1 VFFDL
6 FKARPVLDEESVQ
19 WLFKLYQWALRNFD
33 AEIFFKHT
41 ILVAPSNQ
49 YFPGK
54 ANSNEAMAHLIFDQ
68 VKEYAAVKH
77 WPCRLTTDQSCAVAA
92 KQIEVSDPLRD
103 VNGKEA
109 EFVLHENLLPIY
121 YDPGQVNNPE
131 AIIATFAHA
140 LAHHLGSKG
149 NELPDDV
156 DENWPQITEVLA
168 VFMGFGLMFANSAFV
183 YRNVT
188 CGSCQPTTVNRSAYL
203 SQYDITY
210 ALAIFCV
217 LKDIKVAEVLKNL
230 KKSLRPFFKKAYKDV
245 LKRESELQKLRLL
258 N

>member
-77 WPCRLTTDQSCAVAA
+77 WPCRLKLCCCCQTD
-92 KQIEVSDPLRD
+92 
-103 VNGKEA
+103 
-109 EFVLHENLLPIY
+109 
-121 YDPGQVNNPE
+121 
-131 AIIATFAHA
+131 
-140 LAHHLGSKG
+140 
-149 NELPDDV
+149 
-156 DENWPQITEVLA
+156 
-168 VFMGFGLMFANSAFV
+168 
-183 YRNVT
+183 
-188 CGSCQPTTVNRSAYL
+188 
-203 SQYDITY
+203 
-210 ALAIFCV
+210 
-217 LKDIKVAEVLKNL
+217 
-230 KKSLRPFFKKAYKDV
+230 
-245 LKRESELQKLRLL
+245 
-258 N
+258 